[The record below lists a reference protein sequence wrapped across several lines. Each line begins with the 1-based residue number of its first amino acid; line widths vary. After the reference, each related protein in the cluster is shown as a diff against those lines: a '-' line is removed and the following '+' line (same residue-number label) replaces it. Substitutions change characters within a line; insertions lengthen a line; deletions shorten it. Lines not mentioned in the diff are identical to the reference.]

1 MDCEKNL
8 FKFAISAMIDDFM
21 DVADRV
27 TEEYSEPC
35 QSSKMKGFAKIVNG
49 L

>member
-1 MDCEKNL
+1 
-8 FKFAISAMIDDFM
+8 MIDDLM
-21 DVADRV
+21 GVADRV
-27 TEEYSEPC
+27 TEAYSEPC